1 MATEQIYVICY
12 NQTHLSQTTTYSY
25 QSPNLEQQLL
35 ELTHQIMIQ
44 ENQQKLKLTSEH
56 QDVNGHISIVLNMD
70 GFKHQVNIL
79 GMTML

>member
-44 ENQQKLKLTSEH
+44 EN
-56 QDVNGHISIVLNMD
+56 
-70 GFKHQVNIL
+70 
-79 GMTML
+79 